1 MADCEA
7 GPGEDC
13 TYKWSKEKT
22 TVFIRLRGEN
32 DHLFTG
38 AKYSAAI
45 AWRTILGKMGLQGK
59 ISPIQAK
66 KKWDNLKKK
75 YKDCKY
81 PASGEGVC
89 GKPSA
94 ATWPWFDLMDEVLG
108 QRPSTTPPVLF
119 APISEDTPGPSTTVD
134 KREETD
140 EEESESGRSQ
150 PPAGRKRI
158 AEELLDL
165 LREDFR
171 LQREAEERRAQERK
185 EMFDRL
191 FNLLEKIVTK

>member
-1 MADCEA
+1 MQVTLKYDSISQDALRPSAEIFFFLTTMADCEA
-7 GPGEDC
+7 GPGEDI

-22 TVFIRLRGEN
+22 TAFIRLRGEN

-38 AKYSAAI
+38 AKYSAAL

-59 ISPIQAK
+59 VSPIQAK

-81 PASGEGVC
+81 PVSGEGVC

-108 QRPSTTPPVLF
+108 QRPSTSPPVLF
-119 APISEDTPGPSTTVD
+119 APISEDTPGPSTTATSFPEVLGQLKPLGLNRII
-134 KREETD
+134 KR
-140 EEESESGRSQ
+140 
-150 PPAGRKRI
+150 P
-158 AEELLDL
+158 
-165 LREDFR
+165 
-171 LQREAEERRAQERK
+171 
-185 EMFDRL
+185 
-191 FNLLEKIVTK
+191 